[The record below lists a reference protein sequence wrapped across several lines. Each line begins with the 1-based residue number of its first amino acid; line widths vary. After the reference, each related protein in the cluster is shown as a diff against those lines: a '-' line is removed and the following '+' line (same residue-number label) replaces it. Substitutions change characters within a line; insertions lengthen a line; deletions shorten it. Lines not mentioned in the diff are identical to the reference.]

1 MFSFGVKLIKFLR
14 EADLSSIVLV
24 TIWIVFFP
32 ALWLYARFYPRI
44 PRRILF
50 WSNEGFRVAPTRV
63 RSYGFCREMRK
74 LGADAEVLSFWD
86 HLAGYKGLIPFR
98 TTLGYRTR
106 LTLRAMMTAV
116 RSKAGIIVFQRP
128 FYEFMSI
135 LSLKVMYP
143 LSLTMWLDVDDWIFD
158 EPLTGAGTNITFR
171 NMLAVYA
178 PVSQGCIVSSLRL
191 QQEMKKYFTKVEVIP
206 TFPDPTLFHDN
217 NKADSESGS
226 VTFSWIGTLFMEQV
240 KWDVLFLVEALE
252 SLQDSRIVFQILGD
266 GRYMTEVSEKAQ
278 DIAQHIKVSFLGW
291 VEPEAVPEYVRDVD
305 VGLYCLRT
313 QNDFCASKSPTKLFE
328 YMACGKPTVSTN
340 FGEATRFIE
349 HGVTGF
355 IASTKEDFAY
365 CCSIL
370 LNDAQLRKTMGRN
383 ARNKIES
390 EYNLSTAASELNR
403 ILGVRLGDQIFRT
416 EAQP

>member
-1 MFSFGVKLIKFLR
+1 MFSFGVKLIKFVR
-14 EADLSSIVLV
+14 EADLSSIILV
-24 TIWIVFFP
+24 IIWIVFFP
-32 ALWLYARFYPRI
+32 ALWLYARFYPRVSN
-44 PRRILF
+44 RILF

-74 LGADAEVLSFWD
+74 LGVDASVLSFWD
-86 HLAGYKGLIPFR
+86 HLADYKGLIPFK

-106 LTLRAMMTAV
+106 LTLRAMMAAV
-116 RSKAGIIVFQRP
+116 RTRAGIIVFQRP

-143 LSLTMWLDVDDWIFD
+143 RKLTMWLDVDDWIFD

-178 PVSQGCIVSSLRL
+178 PISEGCIVSSVRL
-191 QQEMKKYFTKVEVIP
+191 QQETKKYFTRVEIIP
-206 TFPDPTLFHDN
+206 TFPDPTLFN
-217 NKADSESGS
+217 NAGRPNSQSS
-226 VTFSWIGTLFMEQV
+226 AVIFSWIGTLFMEQV
-240 KWDVLFLVEALE
+240 KWDVLFLAEVLE
-252 SLQDSRIVFQILGD
+252 SLRDPRIVFQILGD
-266 GRYMTEVSEKAQ
+266 GRYMGEVREKAEQ
-278 DIAQHIKVSFLGW
+278 IAQHIKVSFLGW
-291 VEPEAVPEYVRDVD
+291 VEPEAVPEYVKNSD
-305 VGLYCLRT
+305 VGLYCLRSR
-313 QNDFCASKSPTKLFE
+313 NDFCASKSPTKLFE

-370 LNDAQLRKTMGRN
+370 LNDAKLRQTMGRN
-383 ARNKIES
+383 ARSKIES
-390 EYNLSTAASELNR
+390 EYNLSAAASRLNE
-403 ILGVRLGDQIFRT
+403 ILNVALGDHLPL
-416 EAQP
+416 A

>member
-14 EADLSSIVLV
+14 EADLSSIILV

-32 ALWLYARFYPRI
+32 ALWLYACFYPRI
-44 PRRILF
+44 PNRILF
-50 WSNEGFRVAPTRV
+50 WSNEGFRVAPTRL

-74 LGADAEVLSFWD
+74 LGVDAGVLSFWD

-106 LTLRAMMTAV
+106 LTLRAMMAAV
-116 RSKAGIIVFQRP
+116 RIRAGIIVFQRP

-143 LSLTMWLDVDDWIFD
+143 RNLIMWLDVDDWIFD

-171 NMLAVYA
+171 NMLAVYV
-178 PVSQGCIVSSLRL
+178 PISEGCIVSSVRL
-191 QQEMKKYFTKVEVIP
+191 EQEMKKYFAGVEIIP
-206 TFPDPTLFHDN
+206 TFPDPTLFN
-217 NKADSESGS
+217 AGQPESKS
-226 VTFSWIGTLFMEQV
+226 DAVIFSWIGTLFMEQV
-240 KWDVLFLVEALE
+240 KRDVLFLTEVLE
-252 SLQDSRIVFQILGD
+252 SLKDPRIIFQIVGD
-266 GRYMTEVSEKAQ
+266 GQYMGELREKAEQ
-278 DIAQHIKVSFLGW
+278 IAQHIKVSFIGW
-291 VEPEAVPEYVRDVD
+291 VEPEAVPEYVRNAD

-313 QNDFCASKSPTKLFE
+313 RNDFCASKSPTKLFE

-340 FGEATRFIE
+340 FGEAKRFVE

-355 IASTKEDFAY
+355 VASTKEDFAY

-370 LNDAQLRKTMGRN
+370 VNDAQLRETMGRN
-383 ARNKIES
+383 ARSKIES
-390 EYNLSTAASELNR
+390 EYNISSAASKLEEILN
-403 ILGVRLGDQIFRT
+403 VKLGDQI
-416 EAQP
+416 PLS